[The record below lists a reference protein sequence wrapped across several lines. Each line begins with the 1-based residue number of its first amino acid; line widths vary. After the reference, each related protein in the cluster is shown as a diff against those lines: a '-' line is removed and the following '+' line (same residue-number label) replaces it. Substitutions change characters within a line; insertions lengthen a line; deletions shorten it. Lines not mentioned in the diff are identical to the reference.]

1 MNKSNRGYSLI
12 EVLIAMAIMGSVFLS
27 IASLFYLGRR
37 NVYSGKQMTQA
48 VAVGTHVLEDF
59 SQLTVSGVYSSFAV
73 TDATALAKYKI
84 DGIEYDNVFI
94 RATASPG
101 LQPCTGCTTVA
112 PGDLG
117 AEADPAPADATI
129 NGFLTTWRNELANNN
144 KFQDGVVIIV
154 VRPTD
159 PATVPLV
166 TPQNQPVAT
175 LLQIRSIV
183 QWREAGRLRSVVVDT
198 AKLRRP

>member
-1 MNKSNRGYSLI
+1 MNKSIRGYSLI

-84 DGIEYDNVFI
+84 DGVEYDNVFL
-94 RATASPG
+94 RATAAPNLETCG
-101 LQPCTGCTTVA
+101 GCTTVV
-112 PGDLG
+112 PGDIG
-117 AEADPAPADATI
+117 AEADPAPLDATI

-154 VRPTD
+154 IAPTD
-159 PATVPLV
+159 PSTVPLV
-166 TPQNQPVAT
+166 TPLVQPVAT
-175 LLQIRSIV
+175 VLQIRSIV